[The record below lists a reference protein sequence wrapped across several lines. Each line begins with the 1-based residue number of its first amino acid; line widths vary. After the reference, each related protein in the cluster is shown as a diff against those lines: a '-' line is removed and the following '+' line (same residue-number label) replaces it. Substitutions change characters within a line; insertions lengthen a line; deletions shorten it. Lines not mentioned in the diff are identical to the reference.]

1 MENFSYDYRIIEV
14 FFEESESCFY
24 VESRKNT
31 VVDGYLE
38 CSGKFSRDRESPK
51 YSFDKALEE
60 VKRLKRHHVIAK
72 RVVWGESDAECEE
85 CVPDIT
91 VKTFKESLRP
101 REGFPRCREETA
113 SEKRVAHSPE
123 TKAKIS
129 TANVTQTD

>member
-31 VVDGYLE
+31 VVDGYVE
-38 CSGKFSRDRESPK
+38 CSDKFVRDRERPK

-72 RVVWGESDAECEE
+72 RVVWGESDADCEE

-91 VKTFKESLRP
+91 VKTFKESLGP
-101 REGFPRCREETA
+101 REPILGCREETA
-113 SEKRVAHSPE
+113 REKRVS
-123 TKAKIS
+123 
-129 TANVTQTD
+129 QTD